1 MHVDANGCD
10 PSAKRGQVANSDR
23 CSFSRVV
30 LLLLV
35 SGLIGLQIMALHERL
50 ESLGALAELHLR
62 Q

>member
-1 MHVDANGCD
+1 MQITVIHLGFV
-10 PSAKRGQVANSDR
+10 
-23 CSFSRVV
+23 SRVV

-50 ESLGALAELHLR
+50 ESLGALAELHLH